1 MLVAMGKAKWW
12 ICDSCSSLN
21 DLPAAKCYK
30 CRAEKPADPKLI
42 DDNYAEVGGGKR
54 VGVSVDRS
62 AIGDLVR
69 RDPVETQDAGGMFG
83 TFGVEGG
90 KGQARPPGSAPAAY
104 DPDGQGTRPVGPAER
119 LAGDR
124 RPLRD
129 PTPRGIEQVGG
140 RHWTEGL
147 EPIAHETAAP
157 TPDEPPPPMGGPAS
171 SPPPDAPP
179 PPMGGPALPPPPSGP
194 APPPG
199 VPPPPPTRSPA
210 EDG

>member
-1 MLVAMGKAKWW
+1 MTNAKWW
-12 ICDSCSSLN
+12 VCDSCSSLN

-30 CRAEKPADPKLI
+30 CRTEKPNEPRLI

-69 RDPVETQDAGGMFG
+69 RDPVETQDAGGMFEV
-83 TFGVEGG
+83 FGAEEGE
-90 KGQARPPGSAPAAY
+90 GQASPPEPAPAAY
-104 DPDGQGTRPVGPAER
+104 DPYDQGTRDVGPAER

-140 RHWTEGL
+140 RHWSEGL
-147 EPIAHETAAP
+147 EPIADETAAP
-157 TPDEPPPPMGGPAS
+157 PPGAP
-171 SPPPDAPP
+171 SPPGASPS
-179 PPMGGPALPPPPSGP
+179 PMGGPALPPPPSGP
-194 APPPG
+194 TPPPG
-199 VPPPPPTRSPA
+199 APPPPPTRRPA